1 MEFSFPPIPPRE
13 WTCVLQHRTDSNP
26 WSRSASLELQLHPPT
41 PHKCYHPRV
50 LIQCWPPLL
59 SAGACSGKLTK
70 LMSARDPHVW
80 GTDVTLDSAAD
91 NQSVDA
97 SHGPLEYLP
106 FCYVPSALTARS
118 LRILLSCHGL
128 EAVGELQLLSET
140 SKSLKQWVALSSIPS
155 RSCPF
160 KMLYPSSVLSVS
172 PTRENLSCVCVCV
185 WVYIYIYIYSQTL
198 SNIWIPL

>member
-1 MEFSFPPIPPRE
+1 M
-13 WTCVLQHRTDSNP
+13 
-26 WSRSASLELQLHPPT
+26 
-41 PHKCYHPRV
+41 

-70 LMSARDPHVW
+70 LMGARDPHVW
-80 GTDVTLDSAAD
+80 GADVTLDSAAD

-160 KMLYPSSVLSVS
+160 KMLYPSSKCFISKS
-172 PTRENLSCVCVCV
+172 NQREPFMCMCVCMS
-185 WVYIYIYIYSQTL
+185 VYIHLLPNPTQHL
-198 SNIWIPL
+198 NPPLENH